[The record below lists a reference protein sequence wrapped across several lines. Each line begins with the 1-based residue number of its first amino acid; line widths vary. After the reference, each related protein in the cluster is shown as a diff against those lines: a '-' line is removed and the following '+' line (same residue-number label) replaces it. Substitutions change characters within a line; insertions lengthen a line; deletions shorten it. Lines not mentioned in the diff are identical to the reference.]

1 MVLGGVF
8 LWLVFHIIWL
18 SFSFSFFPPALFSS
32 PLSFVSFLLTY
43 HANKGDDF
51 CHKLTQLVNSKVS
64 PFQSFL
70 LACFLP
76 LQDADDAVRGER
88 NNKEGWRVE
97 ISRSG
102 SRSWR
107 TQQQRRMESGDLQE
121 RQPLFKVPPRRRL
134 LQTPLSLAPETPRP
148 LSTSPQTVSFGW
160 PRQRA

>member
-102 SRSWR
+102 SRSSKSHR
-107 TQQQRRMESGDLQE
+107 DDDYYRRRS
-121 RQPLFKVPPRRRL
+121 RSPPRHRDRSPPRHRR
-134 LQTPLSLAPETPRP
+134 
-148 LSTSPQTVSFGW
+148 SPSGGRGSERRS
-160 PRQRA
+160 PSYGR